1 MPIRVDDSSL
11 KPLVWICSSL
21 KDLRRFPEEVKDAFG
36 YAFYEA
42 QCGLKP
48 LAAKPLSGFGGAG
61 VLEIIEDFQTDT
73 YRAVYMVRF
82 EGVVY
87 VLHAFQKKS
96 KKGIKTPQSDIELTR
111 NRLRQAQELHKTRRS
126 ERGKEQR

>member
-1 MPIRVDDSSL
+1 VDDSTL
-11 KPLVWICSSL
+11 KPLVWIGSSL
-21 KDLRRFPEEVKDAFG
+21 KDLRKFPEEVKDAFG
-36 YAFYEA
+36 YALYEA

-61 VLEIIEDFQTDT
+61 VLEFIEDFQTDT
-73 YRAVYMVRF
+73 YRAVYTVRF

-96 KKGIKTPQSDIELTR
+96 KKGIKTLH
-111 NRLRQAQELHKTRRS
+111 LHKTPRR
-126 ERGKEQR
+126 ERDKEQ